1 LYRTVDALRRV
12 LYVQAGVWAVV
23 GLALAIAPGLV
34 LVTVFGQPELGEA
47 AWIRL
52 LGVQTFG
59 LALLMVLVAHRVE
72 ELWWWAWAF
81 AFADLAV
88 MTIVVLN
95 LAFGLAPG
103 QSAALWWVASV
114 MTIGFALWM
123 LYALWITSRERPIP
137 E

>member
-1 LYRTVDALRRV
+1 MV
-12 LYVQAGVWAVV
+12 
-23 GLALAIAPGLV
+23 
-34 LVTVFGQPELGEA
+34 GQPERGET

-59 LALLMVLVAHRVE
+59 LALVMVLVAHRVE
-72 ELWWWAWAF
+72 ELWWWSWAF
-81 AFADLAV
+81 AFTDVAV
-88 MTIVVLN
+88 MGIVVLN

-103 QSAALWWVASV
+103 QSAAVWWVASLV
-114 MTIGFALWM
+114 AVGFALWM

>member
-81 AFADLAV
+81 ALADLAV

-103 QSAALWWVASV
+103 QSGALWWVASV
-114 MTIGFALWM
+114 VTIGFALWM

>member
-23 GLALAIAPGLV
+23 GLALAIVPGLV
-34 LVTVFGQPELGEA
+34 LVTWFGQPAIGET

-52 LGVQTFG
+52 LGVQMVG
-59 LALLMVLVAHRVE
+59 LGLLMVLVAHRAE
-72 ELWWWAWAF
+72 ELWWWSWAF
-81 AFADLAV
+81 AFTDVAV
-88 MTIVVLN
+88 MAVVVLN
-95 LAFGLAPG
+95 LAFGLSPE
-103 QSAALWWVASV
+103 QSAALWWMASV
-114 MTIGFALWM
+114 VTVGLALWM

>member
-1 LYRTVDALRRV
+1 MVDALRRV
-12 LYVQAGVWAVV
+12 LYVQAGVGAVV
-23 GLALAIAPGLV
+23 GLGLTIIPGLV
-34 LVTVFGQPELGEA
+34 LVTWFGQPELGET

-59 LALLMVLVAHRVE
+59 LALVMVLVAHRVE
-72 ELWWWAWAF
+72 ELWWWSWAF
-81 AFADLAV
+81 AFTDVAL
-88 MTIVVLN
+88 MGIVVLN

-103 QSAALWWVASV
+103 QSAAVWWVASLV
-114 MTIGFALWM
+114 AIGFALWM